1 MAHGLCRARA
11 FGVLSA
17 HQGDKTFWFNTVE
30 EQDAKVAELS
40 LSGFELRHGIYI
52 FDHEKD
58 HWV

>member
-1 MAHGLCRARA
+1 MAKGT

-40 LSGFELRHGIYI
+40 LNGFELRHGIYI